1 MDVIWGNGYVQSSR
15 YKRTYYSASALFIR
29 IPYEV
34 GMTESAA

>member
-1 MDVIWGNGYVQSSR
+1 MDVIWGNGYVQSSQ
-15 YKRTYYSASALFIR
+15 YKRTYSASALFIR